1 MKLSKKYII
10 IQIIVLIVSMCIM
23 TLNVYSK
30 EIEFTGTS
38 LEDLHSKIQAK
49 LDELGCNK
57 DVAEAANNAPR
68 ETIGSG
74 TATSGV
80 KYKYEIKWK
89 KNGKEY
95 IATINE
101 SYGVG
106 QGYVNYYK
114 ALVNLIEKDENTSNN
129 GEDSEVIKGS
139 IGPCDTIKK
148 VEDEIFKILQE
159 KGCTSQE
166 ITDGKNNTLQVIT
179 SQGYNSKYT
188 YQITWKNDNTAY
200 TAYIETWGRGIQNY
214 GNVEIKEGSDISED
228 IKPNSKPNG
237 ILGTSTPNGN
247 HTIDEVINE
256 GSNFIDI
263 GKNQGGKI
271 DSTNLKSA
279 SNTIYNILLGIGVF
293 LTVAVGM
300 YLAIKFMI
308 SSVEEKAQ
316 VKESLIPYI
325 AGCVII
331 FGAFTIWKLAIT
343 LLSGIA

>member
-10 IQIIVLIVSMCIM
+10 IQIITLIVSICLI
-23 TLNVYSK
+23 TLNVYAK
-30 EIEFTGTS
+30 ETEFTGTS
-38 LEDLHSKIQAK
+38 LEDLHSKIQVK
-49 LDELGCNK
+49 LAELGCTQ
-57 DVAEAANNAPR
+57 DITEAANNATR

-74 TATSGV
+74 TASSGV
-80 KYKYEIKWK
+80 KYTYEIKWK
-89 KNGKEY
+89 KDGKEY
-95 IATINE
+95 TATINE

-106 QGYVNYYK
+106 QGYVSYYK

-166 ITDGKNNTLQVIT
+166 ITDGKNNTLQLIV
-179 SQGYNSKYT
+179 SQGYNTKHT
-188 YQITWKNDNTAY
+188 YQITWKNNNTAY
-200 TAYIETWGRGIQNY
+200 TAYIETWGSGIQNY
-214 GNVEIKEGSDISED
+214 GNIEIKEGSDISED
-228 IKPNSKPNG
+228 IKPDSKPNG

-256 GSNFIDI
+256 GGNFIDI
-263 GKNQGGKI
+263 GKNQGSKI
-271 DSTNLKSA
+271 DSTNLQSA

-293 LTVAVGM
+293 LAVAVGM
-300 YLAIKFMI
+300 YLGIKFMLA
-308 SSVEEKAQ
+308 SAEDKAK

-325 AGCVII
+325 AGCVVI